1 MATIVGIVNQIQGN
15 ILIKLADGE
24 TRLLAVG
31 DTIGSD
37 DVLFGIDSAQSNK
50 VSLNNGAE
58 IELVYGEQ
66 WSLDNENEGSVAQS
80 ILARPNT
87 EADTVLTNQQL
98 GEQQERA
105 VNDQRSEES
114 ESFLDLIDAN
124 EEEIDPEEEALREG
138 HSTFPI
144 LRIRIE
150 VEEGEFSFRSIR
162 ELDPDTRFVLR
173 DAQGFSAFGTSDDLL
188 PLRNNFSALA
198 FDSSFE
204 SFRLAFERLLSREFP
219 PSLSGLQGIG
229 VTGLNNNNIEGVQN
243 NVGNN
248 QDTIDTLKRLQAIAD
263 AAIAAQGRITSAA
276 DRNDASLSTISLN
289 DYQIIGVS
297 GINQNNQNVFNSILN
312 SGPVTGASINSVT
325 LMQQAVDAFAV
336 VERLADAVEN
346 STEVLTV
353 SQSQK
358 LGLIEID
365 STAKSQLLSSALDV
379 KSPSQVDTYAK
390 IEAISSAASL
400 VIENAAGE
408 GEVTLEA
415 LSLLGV
421 DGATEQSLAAIIQLI
436 EQQVDN
442 GSTVNS
448 VLELQQVV
456 SQAILLHTQA
466 LQKLADA
473 AQDNSATDL
482 DPNANDYLLAGVKSV
497 DNSNLAAINSLL
509 NSQPI
514 TGEQADTTLEVQGL
528 VDAYNKVL
536 AAADGQADGDP
547 QLSISEYASIGLPE
561 VDTAAEQGLL
571 GDVIDV
577 KQLSEVDSHAQLKV
591 LAQAVSAVTQAS
603 SSQLPTKAQLEQL
616 GIPGLTEQNL
626 RFAQQAI
633 IEHGSPIGSLTEL
646 QSIIAQA
653 LAIASN
659 ALQQLRDA
667 AENSSA
673 TQDTP
678 AADVYQDAGVDNVST
693 TNLAAINSSLN
704 LASPSQTF
712 SAEQIQLRVDSY
724 NLLLAGADGN
734 ADNDTALSIQ
744 DYLNIGVTGID
755 TGTEQSLLA
764 TVLDVKNTADV
775 DHISE
780 VQAIADA
787 AQSVINAAAG
797 IGNPSMEELEL
808 LGLTGV
814 TPSML
819 KVIVK
824 AITDTPDDGS
834 GVSSVDD
841 LQAIIDGAISAA
853 NAALAELATAAEN
866 DSATAISP
874 ALSVYQALAIEEVT
888 SANLASFNSVL
899 NNLSAA
905 NLSTID
911 KAYGF
916 ASSYQK
922 ILTAADGVDDD
933 DPGLSL
939 QDYQNLAISN
949 IDEAS
954 EQSLLVDVL
963 DIKNTVEIDSAS
975 ELLSLTDAVDKL
987 MQNAQ
992 GIGEVSQLE
1001 LERLSI
1007 TGILPVNMPAI
1018 HNAIAATN
1026 SDGSDINTLLKLQT
1040 LIDDTLI
1047 SSNQALL
1054 LIRDAAEN
1062 NSATSSTPSVVSY
1075 INAGVDNV
1083 NLANVAAINSA
1094 LNSQSVDGDLA
1105 DSPAEIQIIV
1115 DGYNQILAAA
1125 DGIDDDDSK
1134 PEQADYEAI
1143 GVINVDSAVEES
1155 LLGDVIDIKSISDID
1170 TTAQVQDLADA
1181 VQAVMDAAAGA
1192 TNIPTKAQLENLALT
1207 GVTDDNL
1214 VAIQNAIQG
1223 SIDNGS
1229 EVASLNDL
1237 QALISAAVNASANAV
1252 SIIETAA
1259 QNDTADN
1266 STPSTSVYIDA
1277 GVSGVSAVNLA
1288 AINSA
1293 LNTLAVNGEVVDTVA
1308 EIQALVD
1315 SYNAVLEAADGL
1327 DDNDQK
1333 PTQGDY
1339 SNIGVS
1345 GVDSNVKQSLLGD
1358 VIDIKDAIDVDS
1370 VGEIQNL
1377 ASAVAAVMDA
1387 ASGTTG
1393 VPTRA
1398 QLESLSISGVSD
1410 DNLKAIQNA
1419 IQGSLDDGSEVATLV
1434 DLQAIVST
1442 AALNAANALDT
1453 IEDAAQ
1459 NNTATN
1465 TTPSIDDYTD
1475 AGVSGVSS
1483 ANLAALNSALNSAAV
1498 NGAAVDSSAEVQSL
1512 VESYETILAAADGL
1526 DDNDANP
1533 TQGDYSRVGVA
1544 GVDTSEEQSLLGDVI
1559 DIKTVADI
1567 DSIPEIQA
1575 LADAV
1580 QAVMNSAAGASGVPS
1595 KAQLESLTITGVT
1608 DDNLRV
1614 VQNAIQNS
1622 ADDGSEVDN
1631 LSELQTLVNVIA
1643 AQVTAALDKIQI
1655 AAENNS
1661 ATTTSP
1667 AESDY
1672 IDAGVSGVDSA
1683 NLATINSALNS
1694 ALVDGAAVDTAAE
1707 VQALVDSYRAILEA
1721 ADGNDDDDANPV
1733 QADYARIGIIGVDS
1747 DEKQS
1752 LLGDVIDIKTT
1763 ADVDTLAEVQTLATA
1778 VQGVMDAA
1786 NGTLGVPSKAQL
1798 DNLGISGVTD
1808 DNLIAI
1814 QNAIQSTADDGS
1826 EVDTLSALQTLVTS
1840 TANEVATALNV
1851 IQLAAEN
1858 NTATNTSP
1866 SESEYTDIGVSGVN
1880 GVNLASINSALN
1892 SMTVNGAAVDSSA
1905 EVQSLVDSYET
1916 ILAAADGLDD
1926 NDANP
1931 TQADYTR
1938 IGVTGVDSNEEQSL
1952 LGDVIDIKT
1961 ATDVD
1966 TISEIQ
1972 SLADAAQ
1979 AVMDAAAGNSGTPS
1993 KAQLES
1999 LGINGVTD
2007 DNLIALQNAIQST
2020 VDDGSEVDT
2029 LSALQAL
2036 ITSTIAEVTA
2046 ALNTIQNAAENN
2058 NATNITPSESD
2069 YTNAG
2074 VSGVNAVNLAAI
2086 NSALN
2091 TTAVDGLAVDT
2102 VGEVQALVNSYA
2114 TLLNA
2119 ADGSDDND
2127 ANPTQT
2133 DYARIGV
2140 TGVDTNEEQS
2150 LLGDVIDVKSAVDVD
2165 TISEVQALADA
2176 VQAVMDAAS
2185 GNTAT
2190 PSKAQLESLGIT
2202 GVTDDNLIA
2211 VQNAI
2216 QGTAN
2221 DGTDVDTLAEL
2232 QALITTTAT
2241 AVTNA
2246 LNVIQTA
2253 AENNTA
2259 TGISPSENDYTDAG
2273 VSGVNAANLAAIN
2286 SALNSVVV
2294 DGAAVDTA
2302 AEAQALVNSYSA
2314 ILDAADGIDDND
2326 VNPTQADYAR
2336 IGVTGVN
2343 TNEERRLLGDVI
2355 DVKSAVDV
2363 DTIPEVQAL
2372 ASAVQAVMDAAN
2384 GNTGTPGKAQLDSLE
2399 ITGVTDDNLAAV
2411 QNAIQGT
2418 NNDGTDVDTLVEL
2431 QALITTTAT
2440 AVTNALNVIQTA
2452 AENNTA
2458 TNSTP
2463 SESDY
2468 TDAGVSGVNA
2478 GNLAAI
2484 NSALNSTAVN
2494 GAAVDTA
2501 AEVQDLVNSY
2511 GAILAA
2517 ADGSDDNDTN
2527 PTQADYARIGVTGVD
2542 TNEEQS
2548 LLGDV
2553 IDVKNAGDVDTIPEV
2568 QALAGAVQAVMDAA
2582 SGNTATPSKAQLES
2596 LGITGVTDDNLI
2608 AVQNAIQGTANDGSA
2623 VDTLSELQALITAT
2637 ATAVTNALNVIQT
2650 AAENNS
2656 ATNSTPT
2663 ESDYTDTGVSGVN
2676 AANLAA
2682 INSALNSD
2690 NVNGV
2695 AVDTVAE
2702 IQALVNSYGAILAA
2716 ADGSDD
2722 NDANPTQ
2729 TDYARIGVT
2738 GVDTNEEQS
2747 LLGDVIDVKNAG
2759 DVDTISEVQ
2768 ALATAV
2774 QAVMDAAAGTSNTP
2788 SKAQLESLGITDVT
2802 DDNLIAVQNAI
2813 QATNADG
2820 SEVDTIA
2827 ELQAL
2832 VTTTAGE
2839 VSTALDAIKA
2849 AALGNS
2855 ANDSSPSAAV
2865 YSAGGVSNVDASNLA
2880 ALNSALNTAS
2890 VNDVSVDSI
2899 GKIQTLVNS
2908 YNTILAAADGSANN
2922 AADPSQ
2928 QDYLN
2933 IGVTGLNTAGELA
2946 LAGDLIDSLA
2956 RTAVDRAA
2964 KIQLL
2969 SGAVQAVMDGA
2980 SGTSNTP
2987 SKAQLENLGITDVT
3001 DDNLIAVQNA
3011 IQATNVNG
3019 SEVDTIAELQAL
3031 VTTTAGEVSTALD
3044 AIKAAALGNSAN
3056 DSSPSAAVYSA
3067 GGVSNVDASN
3077 LAALNSA
3084 LNTASVNDVSVDSIG
3099 KIQTLVN
3106 SFNTI
3111 LAAADGSA
3119 NNAADPSQQDY
3130 LNIGVTGLNTA
3141 GELALAGDLIDSLA
3155 RTAVD
3160 RAAKIQLLSG
3170 AVQAVMDG
3178 ASGTSNTPSKAQLE
3192 NLGITDVT
3200 DDNLIAVQNA
3210 IQATNVNGSEVD
3222 TIAELQALVTT
3233 TAGEVS
3239 TALDAIK
3246 AAALGNSANDSSP
3259 SAAVYSTGGVSN
3271 VDASNLA
3278 ALNSALNT
3286 TSVNDVSVDSI
3297 GKIQILVNSY
3307 NTILAV
3313 ADGSANNAADP
3324 SQQDYLNIGVTGLNT
3339 AGELALAGDLIDSL
3353 ARTAVDRAVKIQLL
3367 SDAVQAVMDGAA
3379 GSTATPSKA
3388 QLETLGITGV
3398 TDDNLIAVQ
3407 NAIQATNN
3415 NGTEVDTLAELQAL
3429 VSTTATEVT
3438 TAVNKI
3444 KSAAD
3449 NNDAIATSPSVQDYT
3464 NAGVSDVESA
3474 NLAAINSALNTAL
3487 VDGDAVDSVAKIQ
3500 TLVNSYESILNAA
3513 DGIGGNAPDPTLV
3526 DYTNIG
3532 VIGVNTAVEGNLLG
3546 DVIDAKNTVDVDTT
3560 GKIQA
3565 LGIAVQAVM
3574 DAAGGTT
3581 DTPSKAQLES
3591 LGIIGVTDANLTIM
3605 QNAIRGTAND
3615 GSGVDTLSELQAL
3628 ITTTANTVIVAINK
3642 IKDSAESN
3650 NATATSPNVQDYL
3663 DATISG
3669 VNNGNLSS
3677 INSALNTA
3685 LVDGAATDT
3694 AAEIQALVSSYATIL
3709 NAADGN
3715 DDNDTNPLQA
3725 DYSRIG
3731 VTGIDTSQEQ
3741 SLLGDVID
3749 IQSNADVDT
3758 VAEVQALA
3766 NAVQAVMNAASGAL
3780 GVPSKAELE
3789 LLGITGV
3796 TDPNMDAL
3804 QTLLRNTLDDGSELD
3819 TLLKLQ
3825 TKIDSLGQAPETT
3838 GEVIKFTES
3847 TGEGVAQ
3854 ATEFEAHGGLVGR
3867 QLTSQVTEFEDGSY
3881 VVTSQGEATAFWQ
3894 KYDAVGVAVGPEVSV
3909 SGSQLYTH
3917 TAVLN
3922 DGTVIVTSGTYDG
3935 TSNFRHYDS
3944 DGSPLSP
3951 LIPLPNNGTASIASL
3966 HALSNGGFAVTTDS
3980 FGIAIPKKLFV
3991 NRYDKDG
3998 VLENTAEINP
4008 TIDAPNIHVSEPSVI
4023 ELDNGDLRVVWV
4035 EQDSNIN
4042 RSTIYTNTFDSN
4054 GNSGT
4059 LEVLRTGVL
4068 EHPYV
4073 KLDLLDDGGYAVT
4086 WIDGFIAN
4094 PPAYHVYTQIYNE
4107 DGSARTAA
4115 VQVDDIGLLG
4125 TTSYGQV
4132 ISTAVLEDG
4141 NIVIAWMEVVDG
4153 GDFFTVGDVNLLV
4166 RVMAPDGTPVS
4177 DPIPV
4182 HADTLGER
4190 ASPNLEAMP
4199 DGSFIVTW
4207 ANYTSVTSSG
4217 DIKVRRFDGD
4227 GSEYTGLRDR
4237 IDEDTTV
4244 TVDVLANDSD
4254 PQGDTLSVTKI
4265 NGQAAASG
4273 EVITILDTD
4282 GLTVIGQAQIVA
4294 SKLVFTPG
4302 NELDKLAA
4310 GESKIIAIEYSVS
4323 DGTFET
4329 VATASLNVAGANDAP
4344 VITVIND
4351 TLVSGQPN
4359 YVVANIQDIDNGSDL
4374 IQSTFSAVNGTVA
4387 IAANGDVV
4395 YTPNLGF
4402 SGADTLTIN
4411 AIDNNDVQ
4419 TQQIIPITLSLDSD
4433 GDGVLN
4439 VDDLDDDNDG
4449 ILDVDEQG
4457 SDVGDNAYN
4466 IASAQLSSSHS
4477 VASEHSV
4484 PSGISF
4490 NTDGTKM
4497 FIVGQ
4502 GTSVMHQYSLTSPF
4516 DIASATVEKTLNIG
4530 AYSTSLTKVVFSD
4543 DGTKMFLNSYG
4554 DKEIEEFELATPFD
4568 IGSVTHIRTVGTA
4581 GFDPTVTDAIFNEDG
4596 TKLFLLEFQSSVIT
4610 QFSLPVPYSLEVM
4623 NIEVPSLSIGA
4634 EESSPHGMSF
4644 NHDGSMLFV
4653 IGHGSEEVNAYQL
4666 NTPYDVSAGASHVGV
4681 FDVGAQEGQP
4691 SDLAFNNDGT
4701 QMYVVGFNADS
4712 VITYDIDKGV
4722 VTNDI
4727 DGDGIINSLD
4737 LDSDND
4743 GIADNIEAQSTA
4755 GYIAPSGTDADN
4767 DGLDDAYDANT
4778 SDQSAAASIGL
4789 IAVNTDG
4796 DGLADYKDTNSDN
4809 DDKLDSVESGLA
4821 AVSDATYDDVNGSL
4835 NNPAAQLNDTNS
4847 GGEVDYRDAT
4857 VTPLILDLDGDG
4869 VETLSK
4875 DAGTNFDIDAD
4886 GYFDLTGWVGKDDA
4900 LLVWDKNGNGV
4911 IDDASELFGEHSIN
4925 ADGRKAGDGF
4935 AALSD
4940 LDTNNDGVFD
4950 KKDSTYSQLQLWQ
4963 DENSDAVSQ
4972 ASELVSLQAAGVA
4985 SIDLN
4990 HQQVSEQNNGNWSG
5004 LRSSWSD
5011 AEGEQHIIDDVWF
5024 SYQSGAGDEANPA
5037 NSTSLL
5043 FEAEFII
5050 DPEKLTSQAL
5060 ANTVKQAQSAGA
5072 WLLSLQDIL
5081 EEDQSEFE
5089 QMFAQFE
5096 AVAIGDELSAE
5107 LFSDAQSNIEVLEES
5122 ESLVLDSEE
5131 MMRLTQMLESVKLPD
5146 IDG

>member
-3044 AIKAAALGNSAN
+3044 AIKAAALGNSAT
-3056 DSSPSAAVYSA
+3056 DSSPSVAVYSA

-3106 SFNTI
+3106 SYNTI
-3111 LAAADGSA
+3111 LAAADG
-3119 NNAADPSQQDY
+3119 
-3130 LNIGVTGLNTA
+3130 I
-3141 GELALAGDLIDSLA
+3141 
-3155 RTAVD
+3155 
-3160 RAAKIQLLSG
+3160 
-3170 AVQAVMDG
+3170 
-3178 ASGTSNTPSKAQLE
+3178 
-3192 NLGITDVT
+3192 
-3200 DDNLIAVQNA
+3200 
-3210 IQATNVNGSEVD
+3210 
-3222 TIAELQALVTT
+3222 
-3233 TAGEVS
+3233 
-3239 TALDAIK
+3239 
-3246 AAALGNSANDSSP
+3246 
-3259 SAAVYSTGGVSN
+3259 
-3271 VDASNLA
+3271 
-3278 ALNSALNT
+3278 
-3286 TSVNDVSVDSI
+3286 
-3297 GKIQILVNSY
+3297 
-3307 NTILAV
+3307 
-3313 ADGSANNAADP
+3313 ANNAADP